1 MKLAFKQIDAF
12 LKKPDAEIPVV
23 LVYGP
28 DEGLV
33 RERADH
39 LAKLVTP
46 DLKDPFMVADILPE
60 QLRATPSL
68 LVDETKSLSMLG
80 GRRVVRL
87 HASVAEGDLLKV
99 VENAVGE
106 LLASVTPQDN
116 YVIIEGGDLGPSAK
130 LRKSCEDAKTM
141 AVALPC
147 YVEDERDLT
156 KLIGTALKE
165 QGYSIDNDA
174 LGYMA
179 GNVIGDRGVVR
190 GEIEKLITYMG
201 PENRVVR
208 FEDVVAC
215 IGDSA
220 DLSMD
225 LLAQRVAS
233 GRFAEAE
240 RVLKSLLADGTAF
253 VVVTRVLQNYFL
265 RLHVT
270 RARMDK
276 GENLDGAMAKLKPA
290 VFWKQ
295 KDAFVSQLNGWR
307 TPQLEAALTLIMSA
321 EYKCKQTGSDPEL
334 ILSRAL
340 LALSQMAGSG
350 MRRRA

>member
-12 LKKPDAEIPVV
+12 LKNPDDSLPVV

-33 RERADH
+33 RERATH
-39 LAKLVTP
+39 LATRITP

-60 QLRATPSL
+60 QVRATPSL
-68 LVDETKSLSMLG
+68 LVDEAKSLSMLG

-87 HASVAEGDLLKV
+87 QASAAEGDLLKA
-99 VENAVGE
+99 VETAVSE
-106 LLASVTPQDN
+106 LLAVVTPQDN
-116 YVIIEGGDLGPSAK
+116 YVVIEGGDLGPSSK
-130 LRKSCEDAKTM
+130 LRKACEDAKV
-141 AVALPC
+141 AAALPC

-156 KLIGTALKE
+156 KLISARLKE
-165 QGYSIDNDA
+165 QGYTIDSDA
-174 LGYMA
+174 LTYMA
-179 GNVIGDRGVVR
+179 GNVVGDRGVVR

-201 PENRVVR
+201 RDNRTVR
-208 FEDVVAC
+208 FDDVAAC

-240 RVLKSLLADGTAF
+240 RVLKSLLADGTSF
-253 VVVTRVLQNYFL
+253 VVITRVLQNYFL

-270 RARMDK
+270 KCRMDK
-276 GENLDGAMAKLKPA
+276 GDGLDTAMAKLKPA

-295 KDAFVSQLNGWR
+295 KDAFTAQLNAWR
-307 TPQLEAALTLIMSA
+307 TPQLQSALALIMSA
-321 EYKCKQTGSDPEL
+321 EYKCKQTGSDPDL

-340 LALSQMAGSG
+340 LALSQMAGSQ
-350 MRRRA
+350 RRRA

>member
-12 LKKPDAEIPVV
+12 LKKPDASLPVV

-46 DLKDPFMVADILPE
+46 DLKDPFMVADILPD

-68 LVDETKSLSMLG
+68 LLDEAKSLSMLG

-87 HASVAEGDLLKV
+87 HASVAEGDTLKV
-99 VENAVGE
+99 VENAVTE
-106 LLASVTPQDN
+106 LLAAITPDDN
-116 YVIIEGGDLGPSAK
+116 YVVIEGSDLGPSAK
-130 LRKSCEDAKTM
+130 LRKACEDSKLA
-141 AVALPC
+141 AALPC

-156 KLIGTALKE
+156 KLIGTTLKE
-165 QGYSIDNDA
+165 QGYSIDSDA
-174 LGYMA
+174 LSYMA
-179 GNVIGDRGVVR
+179 GNVVGDRGVVR

-208 FEDVVAC
+208 FEDVSAC

-240 RVLKSLLADGTAF
+240 RVLKSLLDDGTSF
-253 VVVTRVLQNYFL
+253 IVVTRVLQNYFL

-270 RARMDK
+270 KYRMDK
-276 GENLDGAMAKLKPA
+276 GENMDAAMGKLKPA

-295 KDAFVSQLNGWR
+295 KDAFTAQLQGWR
-307 TPQLEAALTLIMSA
+307 TPQLEAALSLIMSA

>member
-12 LKKPDAEIPVV
+12 LKKPDSAIPVV

-33 RERADH
+33 RERADM
-39 LAKLVTP
+39 LARVVTP

-68 LVDETKSLSMLG
+68 LTDEAQSLSMLG
-80 GRRVVRL
+80 GRRVIRV
-87 HASVAEGDLLKV
+87 HATAAEGDMLKT
-99 VENAVGE
+99 VETAVSD
-106 LLASVTPQDN
+106 LLAVVNAQDN
-116 YVIIEGGDLGPSAK
+116 YVIIEAGDLGPSMK
-130 LRKSCEDAKTM
+130 LRKACEDAKT

-156 KLIGTALKE
+156 KLIASALKE
-165 QGYSIDNDA
+165 QNYSIDGDA
-174 LGYMA
+174 LSYMA
-179 GNVIGDRGVVR
+179 GNVVGDRGVVR
-190 GEIEKLITYMG
+190 GEIEKLVTYMG

-240 RVLKSLLADGTAF
+240 RVLKSLLADGTSF
-253 VVVTRVLQNYFL
+253 VVMTRVLQNYFL

-276 GENLDGAMAKLKPA
+276 GDTADAAMTKLKPA

-295 KDAFVSQLNGWR
+295 KDAFTAQLASWR
-307 TPQLEAALTLIMSA
+307 TPQLEAALSLIMSA
-321 EYKCKQTGSDPEL
+321 EFKCKQTGSEPEL

-340 LALSQMAGSG
+340 LALSQMAAAGN
-350 MRRRA
+350 RRRA

>member
-12 LKKPDAEIPVV
+12 LKKPDADIPAV

-39 LAKLVTP
+39 LAKLITP
-46 DLKDPFMVADILPE
+46 DLKDPFMVADILPD

-68 LVDETKSLSMLG
+68 LVDEIKSLSMLG

-87 HASVAEGDLLKV
+87 HATVAEGDLLKV
-99 VENAVGE
+99 VETAVSE
-106 LLASVTPQDN
+106 VLAAITPQDN
-116 YVIIEGGDLGPSAK
+116 YLVIEGGDLGPSTK
-130 LRKSCEDAKTM
+130 LRKSCEDSKLA
-141 AVALPC
+141 AALPC

-156 KLIGTALKE
+156 KLISAALKE
-165 QGYSIDNDA
+165 QNYSIDSDA

-190 GEIEKLITYMG
+190 GEIEKLIIYMG

-276 GENLDGAMAKLKPA
+276 GDNLDGAMAKLKPA

-295 KDAFVSQLNGWR
+295 KDAFTAQLQAWR